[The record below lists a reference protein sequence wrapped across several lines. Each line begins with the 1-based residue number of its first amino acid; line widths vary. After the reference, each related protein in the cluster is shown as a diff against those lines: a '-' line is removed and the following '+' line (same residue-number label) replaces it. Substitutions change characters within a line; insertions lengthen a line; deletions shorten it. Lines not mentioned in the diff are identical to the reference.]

1 MTVFGKILASLA
13 GVFVVWLALSFALR
27 PEIVRPSATEQRVA
41 EEERAAI
48 TRTWYG
54 EAARW
59 SAVGLMGF
67 FGVTLIVVPWR
78 GRAGGR

>member
-1 MTVFGKILASLA
+1 MKALGKLFASLA

-27 PEIVRPSATEQRVA
+27 PEIVRPSATEGRVPEA
-41 EEERAAI
+41 ERAAI

-54 EAARW
+54 EVARW
-59 SAVGLMGF
+59 GAVGLMSF

-78 GRAGGR
+78 GRKA